1 LYLTNLL
8 VEVHNDFVIP
18 TSKSH
23 LLAHCFL
30 ESLWDIEKPFLHVID
45 LLVAKDCFIEYVVS
59 SIFVVLIIKPSLP
72 KPLEEVVNS
81 DYSKHS
87 TKEDG
92 YLGRSFHRLRKIK
105 RKVDLQVDT

>member
-1 LYLTNLL
+1 LADLL
-8 VEVHNDFVIP
+8 VEIHNNFVIT

-81 DYSKHS
+81 DYTKHS

-92 YLGRSFHRLRKIK
+92 YFGRGFHRLRKSKENI
-105 RKVDLQVDT
+105 DLQVDT